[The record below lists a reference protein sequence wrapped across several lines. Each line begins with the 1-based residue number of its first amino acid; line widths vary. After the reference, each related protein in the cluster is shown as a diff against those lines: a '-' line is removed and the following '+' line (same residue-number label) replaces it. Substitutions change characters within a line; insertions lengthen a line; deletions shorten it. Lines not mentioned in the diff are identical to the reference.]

1 MRFLHTSDWHVG
13 KTLKT
18 RSRVDEHAAVLKEI
32 LDIAKHEKVDAAL
45 VTGDLFDSAA
55 PPPDAE
61 RLVYDFFSDLCG
73 LRIPA
78 VIIGGN
84 HDHPRRLGAIR
95 EILSRL
101 DIHVRPEPAR
111 PDSGGIITI
120 NRDSETAIIAALPFV
135 TAGKISDA
143 AALMS
148 PEAGRFQD
156 YAERIGA
163 MIDVLSQSFSAHT
176 INLFLAHLFV
186 DNSIT
191 CGSERDIHV
200 AKPYAVS
207 AQRFPSTAHYVAL
220 GHLHRPQEIAA
231 PAPAYYA
238 GSVLQLDFG
247 EQGQQKRVVIIDA
260 HPGKPATIASIPLTA
275 GRTLRSIAGSLEEL
289 ESQAG
294 AFGDDLLRVTIRL
307 EQPIPGIADR
317 IREILPNALHISIEL
332 PRQPGPDESTTNA
345 GADPNQLFGA
355 FYRHEYA
362 SDPPEDVAR
371 LFSELYEEQVDA
383 SN

>member
-18 RSRVDEHAAVLKEI
+18 RSRLDEHAAVLKEI
-32 LDIAKHEKVDAAL
+32 LGIAQKEKVDAVL

-55 PPPDAE
+55 PQPDAE

-78 VIIGGN
+78 IIIGGN
-84 HDHPRRLGAIR
+84 HDHPRRLRAIR
-95 EILSRL
+95 EILFRL

-111 PDSGGIITI
+111 PDSGGIVTVT
-120 NRDSETAIIAALPFV
+120 RGVETARIAALPFV
-135 TAGKISDA
+135 TVGRISDA
-143 AALMS
+143 AKLLA
-148 PEAGRFQD
+148 PEAERFQD

-163 MIDVLSQSFSAHT
+163 MAEALSQSFSPQT

-207 AQRFPSTAHYVAL
+207 AQRFPSTAHYIAL

-231 PAPAYYA
+231 PAPTYYA
-238 GSVLQLDFG
+238 GSPLQLDFG
-247 EQGQQKRVVIIDA
+247 EEGQEKRVVIIDA
-260 HPGKPATIASIPLTA
+260 HPGKPANISSIPLA
-275 GRTLRSIAGSLEEL
+275 SGRTLRSIAGSLEEL
-289 ESQAG
+289 ESAAG
-294 AFGDDLLRVTIRL
+294 AAGDDLLRVTIRL
-307 EQPIPGIADR
+307 DKPIPGIADR
-317 IREILPNALHISIEL
+317 IREILPNALHISIEV
-332 PRQPGPDESTTNA
+332 PRPPGTDSAMNA
-345 GADPNQLFGA
+345 GADPNALFAA
-355 FYRHEYA
+355 FYHRKYE
-362 SDPPEDVAR
+362 SEPPEDVAR
-371 LFSELYEEQVDA
+371 LFGELYEEQVDA
-383 SN
+383 AT